1 MDKFEAIMRDKIAIM
16 YDMMSSSMTQSG
28 LTSFEEYKY
37 SLGYLHALKAV
48 LAEMETATE
57 DMRK

>member
-1 MDKFEAIMRDKIAIM
+1 MDRFEAIMRDKIAIM

-28 LTSFEEYKY
+28 LTSFDEYKY
-37 SLGYLHALKAV
+37 SLGYMHALKAV
-48 LAEMETATE
+48 LAEMDVVSE

>member
-16 YDMMSSSMTQSG
+16 YDMMASSVTQSG
-28 LTSFEEYKY
+28 LTSFDEYKY
-37 SLGYLHALKAV
+37 SLGYLHALNAV
-48 LAEMETATE
+48 LAELATISE